1 MKNLFLL
8 LFLAFG
14 LGLCSYSQET
24 LSPKIIRKAYYADK
38 TPPLREMTIILPGEH
53 LLFMKTFKRQP
64 AFWAVVDR

>member
-14 LGLCSYSQET
+14 LGLFSYSQET

-38 TPPLREMTIILPGEH
+38 TPPLREMTIILPGIS
-53 LLFMKTFKRQP
+53 FG
-64 AFWAVVDR
+64 